1 MPELACSLS
10 VRRPVA
16 RDEAEA
22 MGEGLPLLRNKARRC
37 GLI

>member
-1 MPELACSLS
+1 MPELACGLS
-10 VRRPVA
+10 VWRPVS

-22 MGEGLPLLRNKARRC
+22 KGEGLPLLRNKARRC